1 MKEVE
6 FVVNENN
13 YSAPLVEIVEVEVE
27 TGFSVSGGLDDYI
40 EDDDDIIV

>member
-13 YSAPLVEIVEVEVE
+13 YSAPFVEIIEVEVE
-27 TGFSVSGGLDDYI
+27 KGFAGSLDDYI
-40 EDDDDIIV
+40 DEGDITV